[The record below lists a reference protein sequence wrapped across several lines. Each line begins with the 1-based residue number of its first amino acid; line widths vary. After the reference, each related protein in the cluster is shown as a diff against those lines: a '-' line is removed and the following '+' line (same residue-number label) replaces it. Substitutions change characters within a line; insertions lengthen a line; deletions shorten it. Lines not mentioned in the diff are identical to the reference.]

1 LFVLEPHG
9 LARSRR
15 QAPLDP
21 WPKLLELLT
30 DQYNPL
36 LFDYNLT
43 EVALP
48 ARPPACSPPH
58 RYHAR
63 RPPAPPVP

>member
-1 LFVLEPHG
+1 MG
-9 LARSRR
+9 SLARSRR

-43 EVALP
+43 EVAP
-48 ARPPACSPPH
+48 PPH